1 MPRKHKHIAKW
12 PPRHCEKCKHSFAAY
27 FVVQENQI
35 LHWQVR
41 GKQGRSA
48 WPEEWYSMQQVTFK
62 AKHRTM
68 GEHKDKGKF
77 NTGRKGKSFS
87 IWRCGPSLPCRP
99 TPLSRQVGMQNWIV
113 KITTRRQLLHN
124 YQHTNRTYGEGWK
137 EIGATH
143 QFCHR
148 TGALLRWPCP
158 LVFWAPFSSSPWMNA
173 PEFTCCALLL
183 WPPCSFSPWNFCSTT
198 TFPIASTANFQPA
211 YPFR

>member
-1 MPRKHKHIAKW
+1 M
-12 PPRHCEKCKHSFAAY
+12 
-27 FVVQENQI
+27 VQENQI

-99 TPLSRQVGMQNWIV
+99 TPLSGQVGMQNWIV
-113 KITTRRQLLHN
+113 KITPRRHLLHN

-158 LVFWAPFSSSPWMNA
+158 LVFWAPCSSSPWMNA
-173 PEFTCCALLL
+173 PEFTWNVLYFCDFLALSHLEISAAR
-183 WPPCSFSPWNFCSTT
+183 PPSQLPPPLTSS
-198 TFPIASTANFQPA
+198 QPT
-211 YPFR
+211 PSDSNLVFGLIGFT

>member
-1 MPRKHKHIAKW
+1 MRCSRSFDHLPICRLQTVPGTHLFKYSLKITW
-12 PPRHCEKCKHSFAAY
+12 IFAAY

-48 WPEEWYSMQQVTFK
+48 WPEEWYSMQQVTFE

-113 KITTRRQLLHN
+113 KITPRRHLLHN

-137 EIGATH
+137 EIDRPKA
-143 QFCHR
+143 R
-148 TGALLRWPCP
+148 KW
-158 LVFWAPFSSSPWMNA
+158 VD
-173 PEFTCCALLL
+173 
-183 WPPCSFSPWNFCSTT
+183 
-198 TFPIASTANFQPA
+198 
-211 YPFR
+211 

>member
-1 MPRKHKHIAKW
+1 M
-12 PPRHCEKCKHSFAAY
+12 
-27 FVVQENQI
+27 VQENQI

-48 WPEEWYSMQQVTFK
+48 WPEEWYSIQQVTFK

-68 GEHKDKGKF
+68 DECKDKGKF

-113 KITTRRQLLHN
+113 KITPRRHLLHK
-124 YQHTNRTYGEGWK
+124 YIKTQTEPMGKGGRRLGQPTSF
-137 EIGATH
+137 ATG
-143 QFCHR
+143 QELFS
-148 TGALLRWPCP
+148 GDLAPWSFGP
-158 LVFWAPFSSSPWMNA
+158 LSPLHLEWMHLIS
-173 PEFTCCALLL
+173 PDCALLL